1 MNEKGQIMTIDFL
14 ISVAAVTLAIGL
26 MIQFAEI
33 KTYNEKD
40 DIAWLELKEIAESA
54 ADRLVGSPEIVCE
67 LVDTYDETTSSYYPS
82 MNDAGILRI
91 GSLDN
96 CIPKINAVG
105 HRIEKADLGIP
116 AGYDCD
122 IDNDAVSAETLQTGC
137 ADNLPAD
144 TDYYSV
150 TKKVVLLTGTGN
162 PENKNRVAKVDWE
175 NCRGN
180 TTVGSCTLEESDTI
194 LKVWKT

>member
-1 MNEKGQIMTIDFL
+1 MDKKGQIMAMDFL

-54 ADRLVGSPEIVCE
+54 ADRLVGSPDIVCE
-67 LVDTYDETTSSYYPS
+67 LVDTYDETTGSYYSS
-82 MNDAGILRI
+82 MNDVDILHI
-91 GSLDN
+91 CYLDN

-105 HRIEKADLGIP
+105 HKIEKADLGIP

-122 IDNDAVSAETLQTGC
+122 IDNDAVSAGTLQTGC

-144 TDYYSV
+144 TDYYSI
-150 TKKVVLLTGTGN
+150 TKKVVLLTGTGH
-162 PENKNRVAKVDWE
+162 PENKNRIAKVDWE
-175 NCRGN
+175 TCMGN
-180 TTVGSCTLEESDTI
+180 TIIGSCTLEESDTI